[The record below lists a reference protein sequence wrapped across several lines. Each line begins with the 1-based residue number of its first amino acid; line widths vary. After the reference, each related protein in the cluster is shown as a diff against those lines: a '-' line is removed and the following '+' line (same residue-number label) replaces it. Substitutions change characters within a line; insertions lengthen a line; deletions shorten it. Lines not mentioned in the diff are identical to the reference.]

1 MSLPLA
7 MAGLAILFFVGLFS
21 LLYALTTRRVSLRDR
36 VIEEEDTSQMTF
48 SQRLQ
53 YTADR
58 WIAPMGRLLVRSPT
72 EVLRQRG
79 LLVVAGYRQREA
91 VFLYYGA
98 KVGTALVFLLIFSL
112 TGTVLS
118 KPLLALLLSFGL
130 GLILPSLWLNWKI
143 HKRKEKIQLALPDM
157 MDLSVVCVEAGLGLD
172 QALIRIGRE
181 LRGPHPE
188 LSDELRAY
196 ELETNAGISRIVALR
211 NLASR
216 TDLDDLKALTAVL
229 VQADRFGTSIGQ
241 SLRVF
246 SESLRTKRRQ
256 LAEERAAKLN
266 VKMVLPLVVF
276 IFPAIVV
283 VVVGPAVVKIA
294 HQLIPILSSGR

>member
-1 MSLPLA
+1 MGLSLA
-7 MAGLAILFFVGLFS
+7 IAGLGVLFFLSLFS
-21 LLYALTTRRVSLRDR
+21 LLYALTMRRVSVRDR
-36 VIEEEDTSQMTF
+36 ILEEEDLSQMTF
-48 SQRLQ
+48 AQRLQ

-58 WIAPMGRLLVRSPT
+58 WIAPLGRLLVRSPG

-79 LLVVAGYRQREA
+79 MLVVAGYRQKEA

-98 KVGTALVFLLIFSL
+98 KVGTALVFLLLFSV
-112 TGTVLS
+112 TGTVFS
-118 KPLLALLLSFGL
+118 KPLLSVLLAFGL
-130 GLILPSLWLNWKI
+130 GLILPSMWLNWRI
-143 HKRKEKIQLALPDM
+143 HRRKERLQLALPDM

-172 QALIRIGRE
+172 QALVRIGRE
-181 LRGPHPE
+181 LRGPHPD

-196 ELETNAGISRIVALR
+196 ELETNAGMSRVVALR
-211 NLASR
+211 NLATR

-241 SLRVF
+241 SLRIF
-246 SESLRTKRRQ
+246 SDSLRTKRRQ

-266 VKMVLPLVVF
+266 VKMVVPLVIF